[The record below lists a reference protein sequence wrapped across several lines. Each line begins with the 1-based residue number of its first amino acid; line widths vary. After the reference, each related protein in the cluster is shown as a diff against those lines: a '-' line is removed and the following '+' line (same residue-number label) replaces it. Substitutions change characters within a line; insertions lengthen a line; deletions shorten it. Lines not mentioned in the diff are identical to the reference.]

1 LEKIAINK
9 KKIIVLGASGMI
21 GHIIYS
27 YLKKF
32 EEYEVSALAGSR
44 KYDEFTTVL
53 DVRNIN
59 LIELYIKNK
68 KPDIV
73 INCIGLLI
81 EESNLKI
88 KDSIYLNAYFPHYL
102 KAMGL
107 INNFKLIHISTDCV
121 FSGKKNQPYVEDDTK
136 DGETVYAKTK
146 GLGEIIDDKN
156 LTLRTSVIGPEL
168 KSDGKELFNWF
179 MNQETEIFGYTNA
192 YWSGISS
199 LELGYAV
206 KWSIQNEITG
216 LYNLTNGKRI
226 SKYDLLKL
234 FNKYSQKSIKI
245 NPTKTKSSDKSFID
259 TRKIIDYQ
267 IPCYELM
274 VKNLVDY
281 IKQNKS
287 HYPHYLL

>member
-1 LEKIAINK
+1 
-9 KKIIVLGASGMI
+9 MI

>member
-102 KAMGL
+102 KGMGL

-168 KSDGKELFNWF
+168 KSDGEELFNWF

-234 FNKYSQKSIKI
+234 FNKYSKKSIKI